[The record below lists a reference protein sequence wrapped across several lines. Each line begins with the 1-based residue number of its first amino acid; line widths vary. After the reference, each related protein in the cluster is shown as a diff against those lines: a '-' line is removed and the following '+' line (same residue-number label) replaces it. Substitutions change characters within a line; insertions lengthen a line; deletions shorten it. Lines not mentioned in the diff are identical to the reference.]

1 MSTGEPDKPRLF
13 MALPERV
20 DDTRPLFHWYLAEI
34 LGLTGGELP
43 PGLGPTGLE
52 VFMWEHVARAAVIAS
67 LPQGGPWPEPVFD
80 ALMRAIVH
88 DPDPSFNRQLID
100 PAMAAAGRRAVQE
113 ALLGLLA
120 SGTNSEK
127 AGVARAW
134 YWANVYSGTSGLAEW
149 RARFTANG
157 GISAELKNELADLQ
171 AGWREARRR
180 EAAAVADLRARWRE
194 AALREFVAN
203 EDLDVRRCILPRIS
217 LKAADYPDDL
227 KDLVAT
233 AVQIARTHP
242 DEYIRHRVEHQA

>member
-20 DDTRPLFHWYLAEI
+20 DDTRPLFHWYLAEV

-113 ALLGLLA
+113 ALLACWPVAPTARRQA
-120 SGTNSEK
+120 SPGRGT
-127 AGVARAW
+127 GRTPTQV
-134 YWANVYSGTSGLAEW
+134 
-149 RARFTANG
+149 
-157 GISAELKNELADLQ
+157 LQ
-171 AGWREARRR
+171 GWRSGGRASLRM
-180 EAAAVADLRARWRE
+180 AASAQ
-194 AALREFVAN
+194 
-203 EDLDVRRCILPRIS
+203 S
-217 LKAADYPDDL
+217 
-227 KDLVAT
+227 
-233 AVQIARTHP
+233 
-242 DEYIRHRVEHQA
+242 